1 MTWSQVIWK
10 IQNRKRAQ
18 KNAKRTQK
26 TANGRNLKKCLN
38 WLYISEFPVF
48 FFHSQTLFEKAS
60 VCVFFCGF
68 VALFFADFCGFF
80 CLQMRR
86 CDVSRHANAWQSL
99 AQRTKTQRFSISVPA
114 LMICTVVPGRVQR
127 FEILHTCAGLEA
139 VQYQA
144 QVVHA
149 TRDREPFLHGLTMPI
164 CC

>member
-18 KNAKRTQK
+18 KKRKTDAKNRKRAQFEK
-26 TANGRNLKKCLN
+26 VFELIIHFRV
-38 WLYISEFPVF
+38 SRVF
-48 FFHSQTLFEKAS
+48 FPLPDTFWKS
-60 VCVFFCGF
+60 VRLRFFCGFFAFFLRIFCVFFC
-68 VALFFADFCGFF
+68 LE
-80 CLQMRR
+80 MRR

-99 AQRTKTQRFSISVPA
+99 AQRTKTQRFWISVPA

-149 TRDREPFLHGLTMPI
+149 TRDREPFPHGLTMPI